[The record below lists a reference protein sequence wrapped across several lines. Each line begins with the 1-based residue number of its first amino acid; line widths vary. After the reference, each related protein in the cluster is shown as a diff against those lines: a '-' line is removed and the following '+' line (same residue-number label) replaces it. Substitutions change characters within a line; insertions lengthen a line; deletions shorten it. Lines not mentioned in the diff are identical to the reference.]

1 MSTHVNTRLLHLL
14 IRIVEKEDSLACAI
28 HNVQDNYK
36 GQELTGTC
44 QLKDYTDNTHLFGK
58 KTEQRHSTWVRS
70 W

>member
-1 MSTHVNTRLLHLL
+1 LECVN
-14 IRIVEKEDSLACAI
+14 

-44 QLKDYTDNTHLFGK
+44 QLIGYTDNIHLFGK
-58 KTEQRHSTWVRS
+58 KTEHRHSTEVRS